1 MRWLRIGIVVLGLV
15 SIAGCQQTP
24 QADATVDL
32 DGSVGIDVREEQLDA
47 FVVPPDAFVVPPDA
61 FARPDAPYYVDGARV
76 YLDGETPPDAYLAYD
91 GGNLCG
97 FDAASDTFV
106 CGGTD
111 PWPADCESPTY
122 CCHGICDPFGTDEV
136 CCNRSTGT
144 ITVYRYMSGM
154 CPLNETR
161 TCT

>member
-1 MRWLRIGIVVLGLV
+1 MRWLSMGIAVVSLV
-15 SIAGCQQTP
+15 SSAACQQAP
-24 QADATVDL
+24 AADAAVL
-32 DGSVGIDVREEQLDA
+32 LDA
-47 FVVPPDAFVVPPDA
+47 AVDIDAFEERPDAPEERPDAFVELPDA
-61 FARPDAPYYVDGARV
+61 YARPDTPYYVDGARV
-76 YLDGETPPDAYLAYD
+76 YLDGETRPDAYLEYD

-97 FDAASDTFV
+97 FDAGSDTFV

-111 PWPADCESPTY
+111 PWPADCESPTF

-161 TCT
+161 SCT